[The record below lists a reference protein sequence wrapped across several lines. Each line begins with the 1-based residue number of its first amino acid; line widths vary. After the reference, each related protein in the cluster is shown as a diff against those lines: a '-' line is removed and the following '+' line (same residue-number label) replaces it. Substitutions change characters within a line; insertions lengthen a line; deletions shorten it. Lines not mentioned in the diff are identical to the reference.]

1 MLFLGGCGL
10 SDTEVHTG
18 TTEPTERRLATT
30 IKYGLPFLD
39 KLGKHIMKMFRNRS
53 NSYRKFKR

>member
-1 MLFLGGCGL
+1 MLFLGGCGP

-18 TTEPTERRLATT
+18 TTEPTEGRFTTT
-30 IKYGLPFLD
+30 IKDGLLFLG
-39 KLGKHIMKMFRNRS
+39 KLGKHMMKMFTNRS